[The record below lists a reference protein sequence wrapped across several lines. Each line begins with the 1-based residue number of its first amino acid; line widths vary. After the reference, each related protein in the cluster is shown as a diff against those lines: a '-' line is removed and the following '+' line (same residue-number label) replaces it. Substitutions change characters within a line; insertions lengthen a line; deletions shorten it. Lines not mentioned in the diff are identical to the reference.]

1 MIGQGRETQEDNNLF
16 YTCGLIDYISRKT
29 KNVRADVVNQLG
41 RDNICKIYNLA
52 DVYHCDNID
61 TISENFIEECG
72 IKSGEFDNVAD
83 CGYSV
88 PSHWDI
94 GKVYRRLI
102 KMVVKD
108 EKTDVIAT
116 GDSLSFVVMAC
127 QMESKYYDH
136 IVGVCPTDLYELAK
150 APGRRKNMLKFLI
163 ELPIIGTFIYNMA
176 VSRNQI
182 IDAFVNNYYYKGHL
196 VPQKLIHTY
205 YQSAHIGDGGGKY
218 LLASIKSYY
227 TNINIVSAIKK
238 INNSICLIG
247 GKEHPYIED
256 VINDYK
262 EFNPAIEDA
271 YIPNT
276 TCLPQLE
283 APDKFVKLVN
293 IFLHA

>member
-61 TISENFIEECG
+61 TVRENFIEECG

-108 EKTDVIAT
+108 EKTDVIDA
-116 GDSLSFVVMAC
+116 
-127 QMESKYYDH
+127 
-136 IVGVCPTDLYELAK
+136 
-150 APGRRKNMLKFLI
+150 LI
-163 ELPIIGTFIYNMA
+163 EVYNSFISPRMQNM
-176 VSRNQI
+176 
-182 IDAFVNNYYYKGHL
+182 
-196 VPQKLIHTY
+196 
-205 YQSAHIGDGGGKY
+205 DG
-218 LLASIKSYY
+218 
-227 TNINIVSAIKK
+227 INIRQDLH
-238 INNSICLIG
+238 CQYLIVVE
-247 GKEHPYIED
+247 K
-256 VINDYK
+256 
-262 EFNPAIEDA
+262 
-271 YIPNT
+271 
-276 TCLPQLE
+276 
-283 APDKFVKLVN
+283 
-293 IFLHA
+293 